1 MIRLAREHNRFVITA
16 TQMME
21 SMITSPVPTRAEVSD
36 VANAVLDGT
45 DAVMLSAETAAGHYP
60 VQTVEAMAR
69 DLGRGEAEKA
79 FPRAKFKYVK
89 DEAVE
94 VPDDLSPDETDD
106 LDLPDESTLFEDTE
120 PDELPRRPPPK
131 RSPRHL
137 TVAEFGQLAAAAATV
152 AERLPGSTT
161 ERAVTLFLGEWLP
174 KFKAAAHEGD
184 EGVLQDGMLTSWARG
199 TVQARQ

>member
-1 MIRLAREHNRFVITA
+1 MPRRPKDVDLGGGLVVDERNPRDYARE
-16 TQMME
+16 
-21 SMITSPVPTRAEVSD
+21 
-36 VANAVLDGT
+36 
-45 DAVMLSAETAAGHYP
+45 
-60 VQTVEAMAR
+60 MAPLLR
-69 DLGRGEAEKA
+69 
-79 FPRAKFKYVK
+79 PYVK

-94 VPDDLSPDETDD
+94 VPDDPSPDETDD

-137 TVAEFGQLAAAAATV
+137 TVAEFGQLVAAAATV

-199 TVQARQ
+199 TVQARK